1 MVLKTI
7 GLKKLALKSVAS
19 KAYISGR
26 VALSPAYQSA
36 KERTKKYAPNPLGAG
51 LYGTSLL
58 ATGKV
63 AKYSYKASQLVGL
76 TEVPLEVYT
85 IIQKAY
91 TSESFYLSS
100 WKIKSRILAK
110 NIINSPVIQ
119 RNIAEA
125 LLAEI
130 IYTILQKNKNKQGN
144 KDLATEITITANL
157 KHK

>member
-19 KAYISGR
+19 KAYLDTR
-26 VALSPAYQSA
+26 KALSPAYQRA
-36 KERTKKYAPNPLGAG
+36 KQYAPNPVGAG

-76 TEVPLEVYT
+76 AEVPLEVYK

-91 TSESFYLSS
+91 SSESFYKAS

-110 NIINSPVIQ
+110 KITNSPVIK
-119 RNIAEA
+119 RNIAEV
-125 LLAEI
+125 LLTEI
-130 IYTILQKNKNKQGN
+130 IYGILKRNKNKQGN
-144 KDLATEITITANL
+144 KDLAFEITAEAELYIE
-157 KHK
+157 KV